1 MTVDGTVRCEAC
13 GARNVE
19 GAAWCTQCYAPFG
32 AAPEPPA
39 APAPP
44 TDPPPAAGPDSAPSP
59 ADGPE
64 QSASGGS
71 AVEVGNVRELDGVV
85 EWRCV
90 TCGSWTPLELASCAT
105 CGAPRSGFG
114 DQGRSQVDVG
124 DLDADRITA
133 GSLALP
139 GLGHVQAGRTGSG
152 VTRMV
157 LALLWLLG
165 GVWWLA
171 AATTARLPG
180 AILVVGA
187 LILWIASFLD
197 VRALLARRDEPFGVR
212 GLLWLVVGVTAL
224 LMVAVAMAATGPA
237 FG

>member
-1 MTVDGTVRCEAC
+1 MTTDGTIRCDAC

-19 GAAWCTQCYAPFG
+19 GAAWCTQCYASFRGEPEEPPT
-32 AAPEPPA
+32 AVAEPPTTTPTDPSSPEPPPE
-39 APAPP
+39 PAS
-44 TDPPPAAGPDSAPSP
+44 TGTGP
-59 ADGPE
+59 
-64 QSASGGS
+64 
-71 AVEVGNVRELDGVV
+71 VEVGDVREVDGVV
-85 EWRCV
+85 EWRCA
-90 TCGSWTPLELASCAT
+90 TCTSWTPLDLASCAT

-114 DQGRSQVDVG
+114 DPGRAQVDVG
-124 DLDADRITA
+124 ELDTNRVVA
-133 GSLALP
+133 GSLILP

-187 LILWIASFLD
+187 LVLWVTSFLD

-224 LMVAVAMAATGPA
+224 LMVTVALAATGPA